1 MPHISLNNA
10 ALAYG
15 HVALLDHVDFQ
26 LDEGERVGLIGRNG
40 GGKSSMLKVLASQAT
55 LDDGIV
61 WRAPGVRICYV
72 SQEPV
77 LNADATVFDEV
88 ARGLGELQQII
99 TDYHHLSHQLAEPDA
114 DYEKLLE
121 AMQPLQTALEA
132 QNGWAVQAR
141 IETAIQRLELNAD
154 SRVGDLS
161 GGVRKRVAL
170 AQALVA
176 EPDVLILDEPT
187 NHLDFPS
194 IEWLEGLLNNFRG
207 SVLFVTHDRRFL
219 DTIATRIV
227 ELDRGKLASFPGNFA
242 TYLRTKELMLQDEA
256 VLNAKFDKV
265 LAQEEVWVRQGIK
278 ARGVRNEGRV
288 RRLEQLRRE
297 RSARRDR
304 VGKVEMNL
312 DAGDRSGKLVAELSH
327 VSKSFG
333 DRQVIKDFSCRIQ
346 RGDKIGLLGPNG
358 CGKSTLLK
366 IILGEMQPDSGK
378 VQMGTKLAVAY
389 FDQLRAQL
397 DEEATLADTISQGAD
412 FIDIGGVRKHIIS
425 YLGDFLF
432 APERVRSPV
441 KSLSGG
447 ERNRLLLAR
456 LFSRPANVLVL
467 DEPTN
472 DLDIET
478 LELLEE
484 LLANYDGTLFLV
496 SHDRAFLDNVVTQV
510 IAFEG
515 EGKLM
520 EYVGGY
526 EDWVRVKKHEAAQQT
541 PAREAVQA
549 KATSPK
555 ATQPA
560 SSKSKSKLSVKEAQE
575 LEKIPVDI
583 QTLEREQAD
592 IGAILAAGKMYRD
605 DPKQAKKLQI
615 RAAEIEGEL
624 LQLMA
629 RWEEL
634 ESRKAWN
641 ARAHAPVIAPSH
653 TPE

>member
-15 HVALLDHVDFQ
+15 HVALLDYVDFQ
-26 LDEGERVGLIGRNG
+26 LDEGERIGLIGRNG
-40 GGKSSMLKVLASQAT
+40 GGKSSMLKVLASQAV

-219 DTIATRIV
+219 DNIATRIV

-242 TYLRTKELMLQDEA
+242 AYLRTKELMLQDEA

-288 RRLEQLRRE
+288 RRLEQLRRD
-297 RSARRDR
+297 RSARRER

-312 DAGDRSGKLVAELSH
+312 EAGDRSGKLVAELSH

-389 FDQLRAQL
+389 FDQLRTQL

-432 APERVRSPV
+432 APERARSPV

-549 KATSPK
+549 KVTSPK

-615 RAAEIEGEL
+615 RAAEIEDEL

-634 ESRKAWN
+634 ESRKA
-641 ARAHAPVIAPSH
+641 
-653 TPE
+653 

>member
-1 MPHISLNNA
+1 MPYITLDKA

-15 HVALLDHVDFQ
+15 HVPLLDHINFQ

-40 GGKSSMLKVLASQAT
+40 GGKSSMLKVLAGQAV
-55 LDDGIV
+55 LDDGLV

-72 SQEPV
+72 SQEPE

-114 DYEKLLE
+114 EYESLLE
-121 AMQPLQTALEA
+121 AMQPLQTKLEA

-154 SRVGDLS
+154 SCVGDLS

-187 NHLDFPS
+187 NHLDFSS

-219 DTIATRIV
+219 DNVATRIV
-227 ELDRGKLASFPGNFA
+227 ELDRGNLASFPGNFA
-242 TYLRTKELMLQDEA
+242 AYLRFKEQMLQDET

-265 LAQEEVWVRQGIK
+265 LAQEEVWIRQGIK

-297 RSARRDR
+297 RSARRER
-304 VGKVEMNL
+304 VGKVEMSL
-312 DAGDRSGKLVAELSH
+312 EAGDRSGKLVAELSH
-327 VSKSFG
+327 ISKSFG

-358 CGKSTLLK
+358 SGKSTLLK
-366 IILGEMQPDSGK
+366 IILGELAPDSGK
-378 VQMGTKLAVAY
+378 VHLGTKLAVAY

-397 DEEATLADTISQGAD
+397 NEEATLADTISQGAD
-412 FIDIGGVRKHIIS
+412 FIEIGGVRKHIIS

-432 APERVRSPV
+432 APERARSPV

-478 LELLEE
+478 MELLED
-484 LLANYDGTLFLV
+484 LLADYDGTLFLV

-515 EGKLM
+515 DGKLM

-526 EDWVRVKKHEAAQQT
+526 EDWVRVKKQQAVQRAPVSAAVPVKPSPQT
-541 PAREAVQA
+541 EVQSKPVTKLSFKEARELEQI
-549 KATSPK
+549 P
-555 ATQPA
+555 QRIA
-560 SSKSKSKLSVKEAQE
+560 SLEQE
-575 LEKIPVDI
+575 QE
-583 QTLEREQAD
+583 E
-592 IGAILAAGKMYRD
+592 LAATLGAGNLYRD
-605 DPKQAKKLQI
+605 NPAHAKQLQE
-615 RAAEIEGEL
+615 RTATIEDEL

-634 ESRKAWN
+634 ESR
-641 ARAHAPVIAPSH
+641 
-653 TPE
+653 

>member
-1 MPHISLNNA
+1 MPYLTLDKA

-15 HVALLDHVDFQ
+15 HVPLLDHVDFQ

-40 GGKSSMLKVLASQAT
+40 GGKSSMLKVLAGQAA

-72 SQEPV
+72 SQEPE
-77 LNADATVFDEV
+77 LNPDATVFDEV
-88 ARGLGELQQII
+88 ARGLGDLHRII

-114 DYEKLLE
+114 DYDALLE

-141 IETAIQRLELNAD
+141 IETAIQRLELDPDAL
-154 SRVGDLS
+154 VGSLS

-176 EPDVLILDEPT
+176 EPEVLILDEPT
-187 NHLDFPS
+187 NHLDFSS
-194 IEWLEGLLNNFRG
+194 IDWLEGLLNSFRG

-219 DTIATRIV
+219 DNVTTRIV
-227 ELDRGKLASFPGNFA
+227 ELDRGNLASFPGNFA
-242 TYLRTKELMLQDEA
+242 AYLRTKEQMLADEA
-256 VLNAKFDKV
+256 VHNAKFDKV
-265 LAQEEVWVRQGIK
+265 LAQEEAWIRQGVK
-278 ARGVRNEGRV
+278 ARRVRNEGRV
-288 RRLEQLRRE
+288 RRLEQLRLDRA
-297 RSARRDR
+297 ARRDK
-304 VGKVEMNL
+304 VGKVEMNIE
-312 DAGDRSGKLVAELSH
+312 AGDRSGKLVAELIN

-333 DRQVIKDFSCRIQ
+333 TRKIIDNFSCRIQ

-358 CGKSTLLK
+358 AGKSTLLK
-366 IILGEMQPDSGK
+366 IILGELAPDSGEVK
-378 VQMGTKLAVAY
+378 LGTKMAVAY

-397 DEEATLADTISQGAD
+397 DEEATLADTISQGSD
-412 FIDIGGVRKHIIS
+412 FIEIGGAKKHVIS

-432 APERVRSPV
+432 APERARSPV

-456 LFSRPANVLVL
+456 LFTRPVNVLVL

-515 EGKLM
+515 DGKLM

-526 EDWVRVKKHEAAQQT
+526 EDWVRVKKHQAAQQAPVRET
-541 PAREAVQA
+541 AQPKPAAQA
-549 KATSPK
+549 ASKPK
-555 ATQPA
+555 SAA
-560 SSKSKSKLSVKEAQE
+560 KLSFKEAQE
-575 LEKIPVDI
+575 LEKIQSDI
-583 QTLEREQAD
+583 QVLEREQAE

-605 DPKQAKKLQI
+605 DPKQATKLQV
-615 RAAEIEGEL
+615 RASEIEEKL
-624 LQLMA
+624 LRLMT

-634 ESRKAWN
+634 EGKQG
-641 ARAHAPVIAPSH
+641 
-653 TPE
+653 

>member
-1 MPHISLNNA
+1 MPYITLDKA
-10 ALAYG
+10 ALAHG
-15 HVALLDHVDFQ
+15 HVPLLDHVSFQ

-40 GGKSSMLKVLASQAT
+40 GGKSSILKVLAGQAV
-55 LDDGIV
+55 LDDGLV

-72 SQEPV
+72 SQEPE
-77 LNADATVFDEV
+77 LNVEATVFDEV

-114 DYEKLLE
+114 DYESLLE
-121 AMQPLQTALEA
+121 AMQPLQTKLEA

-187 NHLDFPS
+187 NHLDFSS

-207 SVLFVTHDRRFL
+207 SVLFVTHDRCFL
-219 DTIATRIV
+219 DNVATRIV
-227 ELDRGKLASFPGNFA
+227 ELDRGNLASFPGNFA
-242 TYLRTKELMLQDEA
+242 AYLRFKEQMLLDET

-265 LAQEEVWVRQGIK
+265 LAQEEVWIRQGIK

-297 RSARRDR
+297 RSARRER
-304 VGKVEMNL
+304 VGKVEMSL
-312 DAGDRSGKLVAELSH
+312 EAGDRSGKLVAELSNI
-327 VSKSFG
+327 SKSFG
-333 DRQVIKDFSCRIQ
+333 DRQIIKDFSCRIQ

-358 CGKSTLLK
+358 SGKSTLLK
-366 IILGEMQPDSGK
+366 IILGELDPDSGK
-378 VQMGTKLAVAY
+378 VHMGTKLAVAY

-397 DEEATLADTISQGAD
+397 NEEATLADTISQGAD
-412 FIDIGGVRKHIIS
+412 FIEIGGVRKHIIS

-432 APERVRSPV
+432 APERARSPV

-478 LELLEE
+478 MELLED
-484 LLANYDGTLFLV
+484 LLADYDGTLFLV

-515 EGKLM
+515 DGKLM

-526 EDWVRVKKHEAAQQT
+526 EDWVRVKKQQAVQRAPISAAVSAKPSPQAEVQSKPVT
-541 PAREAVQA
+541 KLSFKEARELEQI
-549 KATSPK
+549 P
-555 ATQPA
+555 QRIA
-560 SSKSKSKLSVKEAQE
+560 SLEQE
-575 LEKIPVDI
+575 QE
-583 QTLEREQAD
+583 E
-592 IGAILAAGKMYRD
+592 LAATLGAGNLYRD
-605 DPKQAKKLQI
+605 NPTHAKQLQERTAI
-615 RAAEIEGEL
+615 IEDEL

-634 ESRKAWN
+634 ESR
-641 ARAHAPVIAPSH
+641 
-653 TPE
+653 